1 VRAAGPDVETVGP
14 YARKGKIEMAVF
26 DLHRIIGDVVDICTH
41 TMDKKITIHQEL
53 AASRAT
59 ILGDR
64 NQLQNA
70 LINLAV
76 NAKDAMPDGGD

>member
-1 VRAAGPDVETVGP
+1 
-14 YARKGKIEMAVF
+14 MAVF

-59 ILGDR
+59 ILATATSYR
-64 NQLQNA
+64 TRLSIWQSTPRRHA
-70 LINLAV
+70 RRR
-76 NAKDAMPDGGD
+76 